1 MYSGKKSKIK
11 ILDFKLWRM
20 NAPEMSVSSELVTCL
35 VYAKANWIW
44 RDLFGTVL
52 TTAANITLKTTKLF
66 DLYFMHLIWS
76 MYIEL
81 VNITEVIQWLRK
93 GLYLLCAFQLVYCR
107 SETLFSPCNINTGRR
122 TGSKSCVIEIGGSM
136 YSDEG
141 GCNFYETSAHNTS
154 NCAATL

>member
-11 ILDFKLWRM
+11 ILDFKSWRM

-35 VYAKANWIW
+35 VFATANWIW

-52 TTAANITLKTTKLF
+52 TTATNITLKTTKVF
-66 DLYFMHLIWS
+66 DLYFIHMIWS

-93 GLYLLCAFQLVYCR
+93 GLYLLCASQLVYCR
-107 SETLFSPCNINTGRR
+107 CEALFSPCNKALGDGRGR
-122 TGSKSCVIEIGGSM
+122 KAEWLKSEHLYILM
-136 YSDEG
+136 RQDAR
-141 GCNFYETSAHNTS
+141 FYETSAHNTS
-154 NCAATL
+154 NCAASL